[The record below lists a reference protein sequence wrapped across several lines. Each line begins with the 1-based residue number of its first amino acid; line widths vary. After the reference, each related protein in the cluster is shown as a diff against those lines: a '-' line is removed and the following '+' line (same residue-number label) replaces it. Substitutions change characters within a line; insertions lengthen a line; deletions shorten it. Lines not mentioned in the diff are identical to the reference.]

1 MKAHFFS
8 LLLASFLKSRTD
20 AAWCYNSEMSCT
32 STCTGPEFW
41 SNMSHSECNGLSQS
55 PINIVTRKTEQD
67 PDLTPIQLIKYQE
80 SHSWNIRN
88 SGKSV
93 QVNIPHG
100 PLISGGKLKTF
111 YRAVQ
116 FHLHWG
122 KNGSPGSEHTVDGEQ
137 YPMELHIVHIKQQY
151 TSLAEALRDPTGLA
165 VLGFFYEMSVN
176 NNRNYDPISSALN
189 KIIEAGANTTIPNMT
204 LASVI
209 PPQETLTNYFR
220 YQGSLTTPNC
230 AESVVWTVF
239 ESTIPISIS
248 QLSEFSKLK
257 FQDGNPLTYNY
268 RSVQPLNSRKVYRS
282 GSDAVLASA
291 ALLAATVLVS
301 ITLSQSG

>member
-20 AAWCYNSEMSCT
+20 AAWCYNSQMSCT
-32 STCTGPEFW
+32 SNCTGPEFW
-41 SNMSHSECNGLSQS
+41 SNMSNSECNGQSQS
-55 PINIVTRKTEQD
+55 PINIVTRKTELD
-67 PDLTPIQLIKYQE
+67 KDLTPIHLTEYQG
-80 SHSWNIRN
+80 SYLWNIRN
-88 SGKSV
+88 NGKSV

-122 KNGSPGSEHTVDGEQ
+122 KDGSPGSEHTVDGEQ
-137 YPMELHIVHIKQQY
+137 YPMELHIVHIKKQY
-151 TSLAEALRDPTGLA
+151 TTLSEAQKDPTGLA

-176 NNRNYDPISSALN
+176 NNRNYDPITSALKN
-189 KIIEAGANTTIPNMT
+189 IIEAGANATIPNMT
-204 LASVI
+204 LTSII
-209 PPQETLTNYFR
+209 PPQETLTKYFR

-239 ESTIPISIS
+239 ESTIPISMS

-257 FQDGNPLTYNY
+257 FQDGNPLAYNY

-282 GSDAVLASA
+282 GCDVVLASIT
-291 ALLAATVLVS
+291 LLAATVLVS